1 MQAMIKSKRRISM
14 GEKQNR
20 TKKIYARLT
29 EKEFEELEK
38 KINNSRYNRSD
49 YIRKKLE
56 VEDKVLEEK
65 IDESIKRD
73 EEIRQFI
80 KEYDLS
86 EEKLIKLS
94 NSLDDLKVEVNNV
107 GNLIRLYNPYL
118 EVGEDFYKTDELYL
132 SYKGL
137 VDELKNIANEVS
149 ILWELQKY

>member
-1 MQAMIKSKRRISM
+1 M

-38 KINNSRYNRSD
+38 KINDSRYNRSD

-86 EEKLIKLS
+86 EEKLISLS

>member
-1 MQAMIKSKRRISM
+1 MIKSKRRISM

>member
-1 MQAMIKSKRRISM
+1 M

-38 KINNSRYNRSD
+38 KINDSRYNRSD

-73 EEIRQFI
+73 EEIREFI
-80 KEYDLS
+80 KNYDLS

-118 EVGEDFYKTDELYL
+118 EVGEDFYKTDKLYL

>member
-1 MQAMIKSKRRISM
+1 M

>member
-1 MQAMIKSKRRISM
+1 MPKK
-14 GEKQNR
+14 ENR
-20 TKKIYARLT
+20 NKKIYARLT

-80 KEYDLS
+80 KNYDLS
-86 EEKLIKLS
+86 EEKLSSLS

-118 EVGEDFYKTDELYL
+118 EVGENFYKTDELYL
-132 SYKGL
+132 SYREL
-137 VDELKNIANEVS
+137 VKELKNIANEVS

>member
-1 MQAMIKSKRRISM
+1 MDK
-14 GEKQNR
+14 KQNR

-118 EVGEDFYKTDELYL
+118 EVGEDFYKKDDLYL
-132 SYKGL
+132 SYREL
-137 VDELKNIANEVS
+137 VKELKNIANEVS

>member
-1 MQAMIKSKRRISM
+1 M

-94 NSLDDLKVEVNNV
+94 NSLDSLKVEVNNV

-132 SYKGL
+132 SYREL
-137 VDELKNIANEVS
+137 VKELKNIANEVS

>member
-1 MQAMIKSKRRISM
+1 MAKKESRS
-14 GEKQNR
+14 
-20 TKKIYARLT
+20 KKIYARLT

-80 KEYDLS
+80 KNYDLS
-86 EEKLIKLS
+86 EEKLSSLS

-118 EVGEDFYKTDELYL
+118 EVGENFYKTDELYL
-132 SYKGL
+132 SYREL
-137 VDELKNIANEVS
+137 VKELKNIANEVS